1 MPAVSVRHIGGGQLV
16 GTARQHAVVIDK
28 LPEKG
33 GTGTGLIPTELLLL
47 SLGSCMSFN
56 MLHYAE
62 RNQMAVTD
70 LQVELS
76 DEISE
81 APTRISKVVAK
92 VRVSGDLTEEQ
103 LARLLR
109 TVKGCKIHNTLSH
122 LPQIEISI
130 QKE

>member
-1 MPAVSVRHIGGGQLV
+1 MPAVSVRHIGGGQLMGV
-16 GTARQHAVVIDK
+16 ARQHAVVIDK

-33 GTGTGLIPTELLLL
+33 GSGLGLIPTELLLL

-56 MLHYAE
+56 MLYCAE

-70 LQVELS
+70 LQVDLS
-76 DEISE
+76 DVITE

-92 VRVSGDLTEEQ
+92 VRVSGDLTEDQ